1 MSQDNNTK
9 ELTFKGCHFRL
20 DWAGKQ
26 SIKEVKD
33 YPVEFVQKSGKAE
46 KPNQFDYETLNK
58 NWSNLLFH
66 GDNSEVLHSLLA
78 NGFRGKIDLIYIDP
92 PFDSA
97 ADYVKKVELKGKDS
111 KTVEQKELF
120 KNEQQSVVEQTQYTD
135 LWKGSE
141 YLQFMFERLILLRE
155 LLSEQGSI
163 YLHCD
168 WHKSHHLRFLLDEVF
183 GEDNFINEI
192 VWENQGSWIEP
203 DNKFPNRHNNIYI
216 YSKNKDK
223 IFNRLYEADFSKSV
237 NYQRWSN
244 YIIDNRIYGNNY
256 PKSDSRFNP
265 YYNKFVKENNRE
277 PVDSDIIVDFK
288 GDVLGS
294 MWYLKTVDPKSSENT
309 NYPTQKPEAL
319 LERII
324 MASSNPD
331 SIVLD
336 CFMGSGTTVAVA
348 QKLGR
353 RWIGADLNKIAVQTT
368 IQRMSKIWNENKMG
382 NNQGLLHYKVGSY
395 DFQDEQNLIAI
406 ASEFYGIEKS
416 THAFFD
422 SKIGEVFTKTF
433 LEHSDGIFSTV
444 HLKKITDY
452 LMDNNWQKNPDFT
465 NDEIV
470 KCQAIRLV
478 VNGITHEALE
488 KIEAHNTK
496 TPYTHIQVLN
506 VQESGMKNHKEP
518 EAKFSYDHG
527 ILRIENYISYAI
539 IETFKKANKL
549 DVFEISDF
557 KSMIEYVLID
567 TNYDGMEFNICVSD
581 IPKNKKSTILGE
593 YMVDNSGKLAVKII
607 SVLGEENL
615 FVIE

>member
-1 MSQDNNTK
+1 MTQNNSK
-9 ELTFKGCHFRL
+9 EISFKGCHFKL

-26 SIKEVKD
+26 SIKEIEE

-46 KPNQFDYETLNK
+46 KPQQFDYETLNK

-66 GDNSEVLHSLLA
+66 GDNGEVLHSLLA

-97 ADYVKKVELKGKDS
+97 ADYVKKIELKGKNS
-111 KTVEQKELF
+111 QTVENKELF

-135 LWKGSE
+135 LWKGSA
-141 YLQFMFERLILLRE
+141 YLQFMYERLILLRE
-155 LLSEQGSI
+155 LLSDQGSI

-183 GEDNFINEI
+183 GEENFVNEVVWKYGSGGASKGNSLARKHDNIFHYRKTEI
-192 VWENQGSWIEP
+192 FQVKVLRQREYLEKSFMNSPQDENGRYYTDAIL
-203 DNKFPNRHNNIYI
+203 
-216 YSKNKDK
+216 KDV
-223 IFNRLYEADFSKSV
+223 F
-237 NYQRWSN
+237 
-244 YIIDNRIYGNNY
+244 
-256 PKSDSRFNP
+256 
-265 YYNKFVKENNRE
+265 
-277 PVDSDIIVDFK
+277 SDIINIATDNGIK
-288 GDVLGS
+288 QYNTRPVLN
-294 MWYLKTVDPKSSENT
+294 LSSERED
-309 NYPTQKPEAL
+309 YPTQKPEGL
-319 LERII
+319 LELLIEL
-324 MASSNPD
+324 SSNHD

-348 QKLGR
+348 EKLGR
-353 RWIGADLNKIAVQTT
+353 RWIGADINKIAVQTT
-368 IQRMSKIWNENKMG
+368 IKRVSKIWNEDKSSSNK
-382 NNQGLLHYKVGSY
+382 GLLHYKVGSY

-406 ASEFYGIEKS
+406 ANNFYGIEKS

-433 LEHSDGIFSTV
+433 LKHSDGIFSMV
-444 HLKKITDY
+444 HLKQITDY

-465 NDEIV
+465 NDDIV
-470 KCQAIRLV
+470 KCQAIRVV

-488 KIEAHNTK
+488 KIEHHNTK
-496 TPYTHIQVLN
+496 TPYTYIQVLN
-506 VQESGMKNHKEP
+506 VQESGMQNSKEP
-518 EAKFSYDHG
+518 EAKLSYDHG
-527 ILRIENYISYAI
+527 ILRIENYISYAV

-567 TNYDGMEFNICVSD
+567 TNYNGVEFNICVSD
-581 IPKNKKSTILGE
+581 VPKNKKTTILGE
-593 YMVDNSGKLAVKII
+593 YMVDKLGKLVVKII

-615 FVIE
+615 FVVE